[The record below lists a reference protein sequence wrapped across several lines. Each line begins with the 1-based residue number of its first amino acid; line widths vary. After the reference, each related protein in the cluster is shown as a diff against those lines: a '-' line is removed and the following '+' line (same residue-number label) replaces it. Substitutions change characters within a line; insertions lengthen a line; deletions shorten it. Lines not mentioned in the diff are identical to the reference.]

1 MKKRILASILTGLLL
16 VMTSGCASEKDMQTD
31 TKQPETKAEDTQAD
45 AGTEEITGSTD
56 QKTVVVYFSATGN
69 TKTIAEEIA
78 DVTDGELF
86 ELQPKE
92 PYTEDDLD
100 YNDDNSRVCKEH
112 ADKNQRNVELVST
125 TVDNWQDVDVVYLG
139 YPIWWGE
146 ASWVVDQFVEN
157 NDFTGKTVIP
167 FCTSASSGIGSSGSD
182 LAEMAGTGEWL
193 NGERFSSDASKDD
206 VKAWIE
212 SLGL

>member
-16 VMTSGCASEKDMQTD
+16 VMTSGCASEKNTQAD

-45 AGTEEITGSTD
+45 AETGEITD

-78 DVTDGELF
+78 DVTGSELF

-112 ADKNQRNVELVST
+112 ADRNQRNVELVST
-125 TVDNWQDVDVVYLG
+125 TVDNWQDVEVVYLG
-139 YPIWWGE
+139 YPYLVGRSILG
-146 ASWVVDQFVEN
+146 SRSVC
-157 NDFTGKTVIP
+157 GK
-167 FCTSASSGIGSSGSD
+167 
-182 LAEMAGTGEWL
+182 
-193 NGERFSSDASKDD
+193 
-206 VKAWIE
+206 
-212 SLGL
+212 